1 MMVWV
6 AFGAVVVL
14 YFAIE
19 LLYRRYWD
27 AKLEVDAYLPAENV
41 HEGECAWVR
50 EVIIN
55 DKFLPLPTLETF
67 FRLEKGLRYTDGENN
82 SVSDKLYRR
91 DVFAVGMKRKISRR
105 FEITCEKRGY
115 YRLDTVE
122 MMSSDLFLQQKFLGK
137 RTVDSSFH
145 VYPRR
150 VRSELIALPYQRI
163 MGELLVHKK
172 LESDPFSFGGM
183 RDYSSTDPM
192 NTINWKA
199 SAKAQNLI
207 VNLYD
212 SSVDQKVAILLDTAD
227 QTGSFGEALNEECI
241 RIAAAL
247 AERLL
252 RQGVEVTL
260 LGNGVDCRTGQRLS
274 LCDIKGQ
281 GTAMLKEHLAR
292 LKLGKE
298 MPVSALYAEL
308 PRDIFTVLISKNQE
322 LQKGLKTQLQ
332 DFIWVLPY
340 RATLPA
346 LPSEIRNQCV
356 LWEYNRNNIHLAQ

>member
-1 MMVWV
+1 MMIWL
-6 AFGAVVVL
+6 AFGAVVVV

-19 LLYRRYWD
+19 WVYTRYWD
-27 AKLEVDAYLPAENV
+27 AKLRVEAYLPAENL
-41 HEGECAWVR
+41 HEGEVGVVT

-67 FRLEKGLRYTDGENN
+67 FQLDKGLRYRSADNA

-105 FEITCEKRGY
+105 FEIICEKRGY
-115 YRLDTVE
+115 YTLDMVE
-122 MMSSDLFLQQKFLGK
+122 LMSSDLFLQQKFLAK
-137 RTVDSSFH
+137 RKQERAFH
-145 VYPRR
+145 VYPRK
-150 VRSELIALPYQRI
+150 VRSGQVALPYQRI

-183 RDYSSTDPM
+183 RDYTSTDPM

-199 SAKAQNLI
+199 SARAQTLM

-212 SSVDQKVAILLDTAD
+212 SSVDQKVALLLDTAE
-227 QTGSFGEALNEECI
+227 QTGSFGEPLNEEAI

-260 LGNGVDCRTGQRLS
+260 LGNGCDCLTGEA
-274 LCDIKGQ
+274 LCLQNIKGQ
-281 GTAMLKEHLAR
+281 GIALLKERLAR
-292 LKLGKE
+292 LKLGHE
-298 MPVSALYAEL
+298 LPIAALYAAV
-308 PRDIFTVLISKNQE
+308 PSDAFPVLISKNQQ
-322 LQKGLKTQLQ
+322 LQTGLKAQLQ
-332 DFIWVLPY
+332 NFIWVLPY
-340 RATLPA
+340 RAQCPEVLP
-346 LPSEIRNQCV
+346 EIRANCV
-356 LWEYNRNNIHLAQ
+356 PWEYNTGRLHS